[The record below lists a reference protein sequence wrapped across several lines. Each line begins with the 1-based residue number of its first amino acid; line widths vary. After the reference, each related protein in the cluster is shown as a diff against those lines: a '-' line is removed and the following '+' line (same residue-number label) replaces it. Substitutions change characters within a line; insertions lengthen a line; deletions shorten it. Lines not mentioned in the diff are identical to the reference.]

1 MRRAALI
8 LVINAAGL
16 QGHKKE
22 SAALSRV
29 MKFEEKLPGAHGIKD
44 SNSVM
49 AEVVAV
55 TGGTLDLMGL
65 EGLKCY
71 K

>member
-1 MRRAALI
+1 MRKATLI
-8 LVINAAGL
+8 LVISAAGL
-16 QGHKKE
+16 QGNKKE

-29 MKFEEKLPGAHGIKD
+29 MKFEEKLPGMMKTKD
-44 SNSVM
+44 SNSVT
-49 AEVVAV
+49 AEIDAV

-65 EGLKCY
+65 ESLNCY